1 MRQAFSYR
9 RTMLT
14 DCDPANPDIQTLF
27 EIFRATLKPEMQFRE
42 FKAYFYSGR
51 LEYIDVTF
59 ILDGRLVIG
68 FCSAAFYTA
77 EIGRSP
83 GRPGNRDH
91 TIGRAAIGIRE
102 QYRGRTLP
110 KWKLYRKY
118 VDYWLTH
125 PLRRMILS
133 AYVANPLV
141 YAMICKYT
149 GIAYPRGRGQV
160 PEKIIRLKDAL
171 LRRQRLRAAAGHPFV
186 VEIHFSVAMSGMDL
200 ERIYT
205 SNDRNVRYFL
215 AINPVFRQRH
225 GVLVL
230 IPVNGL
236 NILLSSGLFLYY
248 FFGKMIRLEFFRKF
262 RRSKLFLNRHG

>member
-9 RTMLT
+9 RILLT
-14 DCDPANPDIQTLF
+14 DCSESGSNDDVQTLF
-27 EIFRATLKPEMQFRE
+27 GIFRATLKPDMEFRE
-42 FKAYFYSGR
+42 FKAYFSSGR

-59 ILDGRLVIG
+59 ILDGRAVIG

-77 EIGRSP
+77 HIGEREY
-83 GRPGNRDH
+83 
-91 TIGRAAIGIRE
+91 TIGRAAIGILE
-102 QYRGRTLP
+102 QYRGSTLP

-118 VDYWLTH
+118 IDYWLTH
-125 PLRRMILS
+125 PLRRVILS
-133 AYVANPLV
+133 AYVANPLI

-149 GIAYPRGRGQV
+149 GIAYPRGSGPV

-171 LRRQRLRAAAGHPFV
+171 LRRQRLHAAGAHPFV
-186 VEIHFSVAMSGMDL
+186 VEIHFSVSIDGKEL

-215 AINPVFRQRH
+215 AINPVFRRRH

-230 IPVNGL
+230 IPVSGW